1 MAGQPN
7 EVLPA
12 LAKHK
17 LVPVVVLDS
26 ADSAAPLADALT
38 AGGLPVAEVTFRT
51 DAAEQSIKTMSK
63 VAGMIVGAGTVL
75 TVEQAKR
82 AIGAGA
88 SFIVS
93 PGTNPPV
100 VDYCIKQGV
109 PITPGIATPSD
120 IDLASGVGLKVLKFF
135 PAEAYGGIKTLKALS
150 APYGHIRFIPTG
162 GVSATN
168 LPDYLALPSVHACG
182 GSWMVDR
189 KLVNAGEFAKVQSL
203 VSEAVALAQQGA
215 GK

>member
-1 MAGQPN
+1 MACQTVD
-7 EVLPA
+7 VLPA

-26 ADSAAPLADALT
+26 ACSAGPLADALIG
-38 AGGLPVAEVTFRT
+38 GGLPVAEVTFRT
-51 DAAEQSIKTMSK
+51 EAAEASIRVM
-63 VAGMIVGAGTVL
+63 AERDGMIVGAGTVL

-82 AIGAGA
+82 AVDAGA

-100 VDYCIKQGV
+100 VEYCIKEGI
-109 PITPGIATPSD
+109 PITPGIATPTD
-120 IDLASGVGLKVLKFF
+120 IDLASGFGLDVLKFF

-150 APYGHIRFIPTG
+150 APYGHVRFIPTG
-162 GVSATN
+162 GVSAKN
-168 LPDYLALPSVHACG
+168 LLDYLALPCVHACG

-203 VSEAVALAQQGA
+203 VSQAVALAQQH
-215 GK
+215 